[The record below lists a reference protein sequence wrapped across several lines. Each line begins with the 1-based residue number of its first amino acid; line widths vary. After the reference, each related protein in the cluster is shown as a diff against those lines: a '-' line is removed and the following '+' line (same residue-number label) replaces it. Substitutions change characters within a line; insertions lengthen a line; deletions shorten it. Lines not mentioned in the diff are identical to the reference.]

1 MSRKQKQ
8 DDTQE
13 KPEEKVEDE
22 AVIEKPK
29 KKPKKVKT
37 LTVIAQKNT
46 QLPDG
51 TFVAKGKEVEVTAE
65 YMERLK
71 QAKEKDFIIK

>member
-1 MSRKQKQ
+1 MSRKQK
-8 DDTQE
+8 DEVQE
-13 KPEEKVEDE
+13 KSEEKVEDE
-22 AVIEKPK
+22 AVIGKP
-29 KKPKKVKT
+29 KKPKKVKV

-51 TFVAKGKEVEVTAE
+51 TFVAKGAEVEVTAE
-65 YMERLK
+65 YMKRLK

>member
-1 MSRKQKQ
+1 MSRKQKR

-22 AVIEKPK
+22 AVVEKPK
-29 KKPKKVKT
+29 KSKKVKI

-71 QAKEKDFIIK
+71 KAKEKDFIIK